1 MLNFNIIYSDIY
13 NIDHYV
19 FGMDG
24 SNGDYCRST
33 SADTKID
40 LNDLQCALKSK
51 KTISSLKKSLLP
63 FLQN

>member
-1 MLNFNIIYSDIY
+1 MFNFSYIIYSDIY

-24 SNGDYCRST
+24 SNGDYCGLT

-40 LNDLQCALKSK
+40 LIVIQCALKSENYK
-51 KTISSLKKSLLP
+51 P
-63 FLQN
+63 P

>member
-51 KTISSLKKSLLP
+51 KNYKQP
-63 FLQN
+63 

>member
-1 MLNFNIIYSDIY
+1 MFNFNIMYSDIY

-24 SNGDYCRST
+24 SNGDYCGLT

-40 LNDLQCALKSK
+40 LIVIQCALKSENYK
-51 KTISSLKKSLLP
+51 QP
-63 FLQN
+63 